1 MKNSNVVRSE
11 RELPEPHL
19 RDKFEGGMISILAV
33 MTLWERGSHIGH
45 TVCYCIIMLKNV
57 ESLIG
62 TRHENIGFFK

>member
-45 TVCYCIIMLKNV
+45 IVCCCIIMSKNV
-57 ESLIG
+57 ENLVG
-62 TRHENIGFFK
+62 TRHEKLCFFE

>member
-45 TVCYCIIMLKNV
+45 TICCCIVLPKDVIN
-57 ESLIG
+57 LIG
-62 TRHENIGFFK
+62 VGHEKFGFSL

>member
-33 MTLWERGSHIGH
+33 MTLRKSGTYVSHI
-45 TVCYCIIMLKNV
+45 VRCIIIMPEDVK
-57 ESLIG
+57 SLVG
-62 TRHENIGFFK
+62 L